1 MRLNSSKKE
10 VDMSEREKIIELIKS
25 HQAVFDSTDMDI
37 VESPKG
43 HWLFTR
49 YNESYGYYDAIVH
62 FETAKELA
70 EILLGELAIDI
81 FVDIDREEEAEE
93 GYINYADDV
102 SSSNS
107 YKPNIERLLEYL
119 GK

>member
-10 VDMSEREKIIELIKS
+10 VNMSEREKIIELIKS

-49 YNESYGYYDAIVH
+49 YNESYG
-62 FETAKELA
+62 
-70 EILLGELAIDI
+70 
-81 FVDIDREEEAEE
+81 
-93 GYINYADDV
+93 
-102 SSSNS
+102 
-107 YKPNIERLLEYL
+107 
-119 GK
+119 

>member
-10 VDMSEREKIIELIKS
+10 VNMSEREKIIELIKS

-93 GYINYADDV
+93 GYIKQEDI
-102 SSSNS
+102 S
-107 YKPNIERLLEYL
+107 RLIAFRNNPSDESWI
-119 GK
+119 KA